1 MKIDLHIHS
10 IASGH
15 ALNTVDEISAYA
27 EKCGMTHIAITDH
40 GPAME
45 GAPHGGYFEV
55 SEMVSPKRND
65 LKIYMGI
72 EANILDLEGT
82 IDLHDPYYSM
92 QKIISAGIHEKTG
105 FSGNSL
111 QDNTEALLAVIKK
124 KRCQIITHP
133 WGECFPVDMETVT
146 KAAIANGI
154 LLELNDRVFRYPT
167 VPMIKA
173 YKKMIDIIKKA
184 GGFFIVGSDSHVKE
198 NIGNDSHI
206 MALKDELGL
215 TLDNAIN
222 NYANELEEI
231 FDEKQNNTISSTD
244 RP

>member
-124 KRCQIITHP
+124 EMSDYNTSLERMLSCGHGNCDESCYCK
-133 WGECFPVDMETVT
+133 WDFV
-146 KAAIANGI
+146 GI
-154 LLELNDRVFRYPT
+154 ER
-167 VPMIKA
+167 
-173 YKKMIDIIKKA
+173 
-184 GGFFIVGSDSHVKE
+184 
-198 NIGNDSHI
+198 
-206 MALKDELGL
+206 
-215 TLDNAIN
+215 
-222 NYANELEEI
+222 
-231 FDEKQNNTISSTD
+231 
-244 RP
+244 